1 MKRQWSRLLFFAVLV
16 LLFGLVMGGPLSDVS
31 RNGDAGVNS
40 TDSTTVTFVTSVGT
54 ALGQI
59 SGPIADTWS
68 ERRTG
73 LSDTESL
80 DPNEGMVFVYEEE
93 GTRSFVMRNMSF
105 PLDIIFVGEDGQ
117 ITAIYHAAADA
128 DRRFSA
134 QARWV
139 IEVNQ
144 GYTETHNVSVGDE
157 VQGLPR

>member
-1 MKRQWSRLLFFAVLV
+1 MKRRWSQLLFFAVLV
-16 LLFGLVMGGPLSDVS
+16 LVFGLVVGGPLSDVS
-31 RNGDAGVNS
+31 RYGETGVNS
-40 TDSTTVTFVTSVGT
+40 TDSVTVTFVGSDGVE
-54 ALGQI
+54 LGQI
-59 SGPIADTWS
+59 TGPIADTWT

-80 DPNEGMVFVYEEE
+80 DPNEGMVFVYEDE
-93 GTRSFVMRNMSF
+93 GTRAFVMRNMSF

-128 DRRFSA
+128 DRHFSA

-144 GYTETHNVSVGDE
+144 GYTDTHNVSVGDE